1 MVYIRNLGSWE
12 PIEMRH
18 VEDRIEKKKG
28 RIQLVEVMHGEKI
41 KKRLTFFGEG
51 IKKKKKKR
59 LT

>member
-41 KKRLTFFGEG
+41 KKRLTFF
-51 IKKKKKKR
+51 
-59 LT
+59 